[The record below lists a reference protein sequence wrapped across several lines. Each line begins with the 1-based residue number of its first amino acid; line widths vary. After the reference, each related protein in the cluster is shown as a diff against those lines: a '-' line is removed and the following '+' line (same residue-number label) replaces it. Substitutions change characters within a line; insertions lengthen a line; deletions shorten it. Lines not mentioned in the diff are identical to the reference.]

1 MVYTRTGDNGTTS
14 LVGGKRVK
22 KYDTRVVAYGTVDEL
37 NSHIGL
43 LAEMIALK
51 KTDIKI
57 DFDIREQFASSFL
70 QLKRIQNN
78 LFVLQTLLATEN
90 DETYKKLPQLKEETV
105 SEMEK
110 WIDQMDAKLP
120 KLSSFV
126 IPGGS
131 IESAQAHVARTVCR
145 RGEREIVK
153 LSEKENIDPLLI
165 KFINRTSDYLFVL
178 SRYILLLE
186 KKKENFWSAE

>member
-51 KTDIKI
+51 KNDIKI

-110 WIDQMDAKLP
+110 CIDQMDAKLP

>member
-51 KTDIKI
+51 KSDIKI

>member
-51 KTDIKI
+51 KNDIKI
-57 DFDIREQFASSFL
+57 DFDTREQFASSFL

>member
-51 KTDIKI
+51 KNDIKI

-110 WIDQMDAKLP
+110 CIDQMDAKLP

-178 SRYILLLE
+178 SRYILFLE

>member
-51 KTDIKI
+51 KNNIKI

-110 WIDQMDAKLP
+110 CIDQMDAKLP

>member
-51 KTDIKI
+51 KNDIKI

>member
-43 LAEMIALK
+43 LAEMIELK
-51 KTDIKI
+51 KNDIKI

>member
-37 NSHIGL
+37 NSHIGF

>member
-22 KYDTRVVAYGTVDEL
+22 KYDTRVEAYGTVDEL

-43 LAEMIALK
+43 LAEMLAVK
-51 KTDIKI
+51 KDDSDSDARK
-57 DFDIREQFASSFL
+57 QFEAIFS

-78 LFVLQTLLATEN
+78 LFVLQTLLATE
-90 DETYKKLPQLKEETV
+90 DEETYKRLPQMKEETV
-105 SEMEK
+105 SEMES
-110 WIDQMDAKLP
+110 WIDDMDY
-120 KLSSFV
+120 KLSKLASFV

-153 LSEKENIDPLLI
+153 LSEKEKIDSLLI
-165 KFINRTSDYLFVL
+165 KYINRTSDYLFVL
-178 SRYILLLE
+178 SRYILFIE
-186 KKKENFWSAE
+186 KKKEIFWSAE

>member
-43 LAEMIALK
+43 LAEMIVLK
-51 KTDIKI
+51 KNDIKI

>member
-51 KTDIKI
+51 KNDIKI
-57 DFDIREQFASSFL
+57 DFDIREQFESSFL

-110 WIDQMDAKLP
+110 CIDQMDAKLP